1 MNKTIINALFD
12 WFESCGLIAS
22 DAPINV
28 DLLGEEAQ
36 QYCIEVVPCT
46 PIIQKYAD
54 GSSKN
59 QYLFIFASREFFSED
74 ECNNMKNL
82 EFYEGLEDWI
92 YQQNLN
98 GNLPLLPE
106 EDTPLSIEVRR
117 SGYVMDND
125 TKTARYQIQCCL
137 KYIKE
142 IKEAI

>member
-1 MNKTIINALFD
+1 MEKTIIQSLFE
-12 WFESCGLIAS
+12 WFESCELIAR
-22 DAPINV
+22 DAPISV
-28 DLLGEEAQ
+28 DLLGDDAQ
-36 QYCIEVVPCT
+36 QYCIEVVPCS
-46 PIIQKYAD
+46 PVIQKYAD

-82 EFYEGLEDWI
+82 EFYERLEKWI
-92 YQQNLN
+92 ELQTLYDH
-98 GNLPLLPE
+98 LPVLSE
-106 EDTPLSIEVRR
+106 EDTPLSVEVLS

-142 IKEAI
+142 NKEAI